1 MIYLKL
7 IIKEFLPV
15 YCKKRAMQ
23 EKVVFCFSFG
33 ATVTHRAQK
42 LIKLNLQKIDK
53 KWSISWD
60 NYYNNIAI

>member
-53 KWSISWD
+53 K
-60 NYYNNIAI
+60 